1 MGDAH
6 ASHSEAATAMHFL
19 ADKSSFDSK
28 NPLHEFTNNWITRC
42 QRNFR
47 AFCALPH
54 SAINK
59 TRPGNSREP
68 SHIHDGER
76 GGAYHCRW
84 IKYLDVRIRLHD
96 VSKK

>member
-1 MGDAH
+1 MDDAH
-6 ASHSEAATAMHFL
+6 ASHSEAATAMHSL

-47 AFCALPH
+47 VFYARSPF
-54 SAINK
+54 AINK
-59 TRPGNSREP
+59 TYPGNGWEP
-68 SHIHDGER
+68 SNIHGDER

-84 IKYLDVRIRLHD
+84 IKYLDVATRLQN